1 MATAALLGRGFWG
14 SALPVE
20 RPVIWQTYPT
30 RVLHPRVQE
39 CRKTWVAL
47 NPRWEARIAD
57 DDDIHAYFR
66 ARWPAEE

>member
-1 MATAALLGRGFWG
+1 
-14 SALPVE
+14 
-20 RPVIWQTYPT
+20 VIWQTYPT